1 MSNLTPEDVDLRLTS
16 IHSMLDEE
24 DTRLWEGLEDE
35 KISRIAGDN
44 ANKLFAEQ
52 VQGENQGTESRLS
65 TEVIHRSEG
74 DINNIT
80 SLNAL
85 AQALSDYRIKT
96 DLEINQEKIAREQL
110 GIELHSRIGILES
123 SFSHREFMIYQAISN
138 VQTDV
143 NFKYDAL
150 DVRVR
155 KYEEM
160 LQDITTDSIQIT
172 MDNGEI
178 NMGAWT
184 ILSQAREWDLEILA
198 NVKVYQD
205 NTTGNLNQ
213 ALEDLQNK
221 LPIEQDIIDKA
232 IQQLSGSQII
242 KDIDAK
248 LDQSIVDIGLVKQ
261 GLLKETQDR
270 KDELVG
276 MAQDNA
282 NEFAKQ
288 SKELN
293 DKLQAETNA
302 RILAVQRE
310 SAIRQQELLDEA
322 ADRTAEIDEKIAELE
337 VEIGDLSV
345 INARIDVVD
354 GKVNELDT
362 RVTQGVADVN
372 AAAGLLNTKVDAN
385 KAAAD
390 TKHTALV
397 NKTDAT
403 NASVKAEETARIA
416 AIKVLNDGL
425 TAEIQFRKDGD
436 TANLTAINNYKT
448 SNDAALANVRNE
460 LAVNVTATTANATAI
475 GTLDVR
481 LTTNES
487 ETATAKALAA
497 SATQKA
503 ETALSETA
511 ALATQMT
518 TVNASLEDIQTD
530 LGAKSDAS
538 VVSTLQA
545 QVTNIDGKV
554 ATNTTAIT
562 SLNSTVAT
570 LDGTVKGHTT
580 AITGLETKQT
590 QQGTAITQ
598 LTTDTTALK
607 NSITSIEGELD
618 TKVDSAAFTQL
629 SSTVTKNTNDIATNS
644 SAITNLTTGLDLTN
658 AEVNKKANSST
669 VTALDSKVTQQ
680 GNDIASQGSA
690 ITKLTNDLKV
700 TDDKVNT
707 KADASALTAL
717 DTKVTLVDGKVTSQG
732 NQLTQL
738 KNTVDGIEL
747 EIDGKADSSA
757 LTALD
762 SKVTKQGTDIA
773 SNTSAITAL
782 TGKVTVVEGELTK
795 KADAT
800 AVNNLTTR
808 VETAEGKITSQGTAI
823 TKLTSDLATTDTKV
837 NTKADAAALTAL
849 DTKVTQQG
857 NTITSQGS
865 AITKL
870 TNDLSVTN
878 QNVAKKADA
887 AALTALTS
895 TVTALDG
902 KVVSNTSAITSL
914 SGRVTSVE
922 GTLTT
927 KADASALNNYYT
939 KVEANNATAGAIS
952 SFNATLRVGG
962 TNLYKG
968 TKSFTGSWWSA
979 GNTVIDTTQT
989 YKGFTVRKSTGQWD
1003 GIKQIFPANTFPVG
1017 SKVVLSFYAKG
1028 ATDGQPLGVYTNG
1041 TGGATLVGG
1050 SSNQVTLT
1058 TEWKRYEFV
1067 ATVNS
1072 STDTIQLRPENT
1084 SLNGTV
1090 FLCGLMFEAAT
1101 IPSDWSPAP
1110 EDLDAAFA
1118 DQGSAIA
1125 ANASAISTTNTE
1137 VTRINGVVTTH
1148 GTSITKLQTDLS
1160 VVDGKVNTKADSS
1173 ALTAL
1178 DSKVTTQGGT
1188 ITSQGNAIT
1197 KLTNDLATT
1206 NTEVSKKANTTALN
1220 ALDTKVTEQDG
1231 KITAQGTSINK
1242 LTSDLALTNAEV
1254 SKKADA
1260 SALTMLDTKVTGID
1274 NKVTSQSTAL
1284 TKLTSDVTALTGE
1297 VSKKADASALTTLD
1311 TKVTAIDGRVTS
1323 NTSAITS
1330 LNSRV
1335 TTAEGNIN
1343 KKADASVLVNYST
1356 KTETDT
1362 AIASS
1367 MTRLDSELQSRGNNL
1382 LADGGFEKYTATTG
1396 NAVVFKAEKYAGT
1409 QSLRFFRSEPTGN
1422 GNNND
1427 AYIGNYF
1434 NISQGRILYIE
1445 VYARKDPTAT
1455 VVPPANSNVRVG
1467 VNFRSAAGVFNWSGI
1482 DVPMATLTD
1491 SWVKYSGYITVPAG
1505 AIEARQWLSIAS
1517 VNNVQN
1523 SSILL
1528 DNVYIY
1534 DATEGRSA
1542 SLAGAANATAIQT
1555 LDTKVTE
1562 VDGKV
1567 VSQGTAVTK
1576 LESGLKGVIASSLDL
1591 IPNPAFDP
1599 LYDQMG
1605 FSVVGSTTAGVP
1617 AGCPFPYVSRLAAR
1631 DHTPSFYGVPC
1642 KQGDVFEL
1650 SALVACAEGGT
1661 VPFNHYVYK
1670 FTSPTAN
1677 AVANGSGGQVQPTQ
1691 SWTRTTWRF
1700 TVPAN
1705 FNYIKPFLQ
1714 VSQFA
1719 PFNTVWY
1726 ATDWHCV
1733 NITAASKAQAIAD
1746 ANATAI
1752 QTLDSKVVQQG
1763 KDITSQSTA
1772 QTALT
1777 NRVSTVEGQV
1787 TLKADSSA
1795 VQQLD
1800 SRVTLSEGKITS
1812 NTNAITN
1819 LSGTVTS
1826 LDGKVSTKAD
1836 ASALN
1841 NYYTKVQADS
1851 ATAGHISSFSAGL
1864 QVGGGN
1870 LYLKSKSFTGEPWIH
1885 GNTAPDTT
1893 QTYRG
1898 LAVRKSTGQWNGPYQ
1913 NISGPLYPTGT
1924 KLVFSMYAKAE
1935 TNGQIMGLYANNA
1948 NPVTA
1953 VGAIP
1958 AASNQVALTTEWK
1971 RYIFTTSVASNTG
1984 NIQLRP
1990 ENPSTTG
1997 TIYMCG
2003 LQLELGTVP
2012 SEWGDAAS
2020 ELIESYGETAR
2031 ITIDASL
2038 LDPDTYYAVITAL
2051 PQVGR
2056 SYLSIE
2062 NALTATNGKP
2072 AWSSHANGFSL
2083 RLAWT
2088 SNGSAYG
2095 SVGVERRII
2104 DFAHKF
2110 AAQSPVFN
2118 VRQYN
2123 NSSNEAVY
2131 VRGGAKYNFVVSR
2144 GLAPRL
2150 LTADLVVS
2158 DQTIP
2163 FKLAYSASLLPVTT
2177 DTTVSANASAI
2188 TTTNAEVTR
2197 INGVVVAQGTSITNL
2212 TATVAGK
2219 ADTSAVNTLQAT
2231 VTQHGQDIVAN
2242 ATATTN
2248 LTNRVA
2254 VAEGKIEANTT
2265 ATSTLSNRV
2274 TELDGKI
2281 TAQAA
2286 AITKVE
2292 SDLTGLTTEIDKK
2305 ANATAL
2311 TSLET
2316 KVTEV
2321 DGKTNTLATSLS
2333 QLSTKVDGNSAA
2345 IAVQGTTLNGIQA
2358 EYSIKLDVNGMVSGI
2373 GLINTGSSSAI
2384 SMNADMFYIG
2394 KAGAGGKKPFM
2405 VLTSPQTIGGVTY
2418 PAGTWIDVALIAN
2431 ATIGTAHI
2439 ADASITNAKIKE
2451 LDASKITTG
2460 ILNANRI
2467 RVGAT
2472 STFDDGYNPAT
2483 KARTFIAQPT
2493 VPYSVGDIWKNGT
2506 STYIC
2511 KTQRVAGSFT
2521 ASEWD
2526 KVGDV
2531 TSENTA
2537 ANSNALGG
2545 TTASTINTNIA
2556 NADTKATNAAST
2568 ATAADT
2574 KATAADTKAT
2584 LAQSAANSANNQ
2596 VNAWKFTGTT
2606 DIDGGKIRAD
2616 TVTAVQID
2624 VAELSAISANLGTL
2638 TTTTDKGSTTMTGS
2652 LTEVRDASGQL
2663 RVKLGVW

>member
-16 IHSMLDEE
+16 VHSLLDEE
-24 DTRLWEGLEDE
+24 DMRLWEGLEDE
-35 KISRIAGDN
+35 KISRIAGDE
-44 ANKLFAEQ
+44 ANKQFTAQ
-52 VQGENQGTESRLS
+52 VQTANQGTESRLS

-110 GIELHSRIGILES
+110 GIELNSRIGILES
-123 SFSHREFMIYQAISN
+123 SFSHREFKIYQAISD

-205 NTTGNLNQ
+205 KTTGDLNQ
-213 ALEDLQNK
+213 ALIDLQAK
-221 LPIEQDIIDKA
+221 LPVEQDIIDKA
-232 IQQLSGSQII
+232 IEGLGNSQII
-242 KDIDAK
+242 KDLDDK
-248 LDQSIVDIGLVKQ
+248 LEASAADVSNVRLGLI
-261 GLLKETQDR
+261 KETQDR
-270 KDELVG
+270 QDQMLG

-288 SKELN
+288 SQELN

-310 SAIRQQELLDEA
+310 AAIRQQELLDEA

-337 VEIGDLSV
+337 LEIGDLTV
-345 INARIDVVD
+345 IHDRIDVVE
-354 GKVNELDT
+354 GKVTELDT
-362 RVTQGVADVN
+362 RLTQGVADVN
-372 AAAGLLNTKVDAN
+372 AAANSLNTKVDAN
-385 KAAAD
+385 KADAD
-390 TKHTALV
+390 AKHTALV

-416 AIKVLNDGL
+416 AVKALNDGL

-436 TANLTAINNYKT
+436 TANLTALNNYKA
-448 SNDAALANVRNE
+448 SNDTALANVRDE
-460 LAVNVTATTANATAI
+460 LAVNVTATTANASAI
-475 GTLDVR
+475 SALDTR

-518 TVNASLEDIQTD
+518 TVNASIEDIQTD
-530 LGAKSDAS
+530 LGNKADAS
-538 VVSTLQA
+538 AVSTLQA
-545 QVTNIDGKV
+545 QVTNIDGRV
-554 ATNTTAIT
+554 TTNTNALTA
-562 SLNSTVAT
+562 LNTTVGT

-590 QQGTAITQ
+590 QQGNAITQ

-607 NSITSIEGELD
+607 NSVASIEGELD
-618 TKVDSAAFTQL
+618 TKVDSSAFNQL
-629 SSTVTKNTNDIATNS
+629 SSTVTKNTNDITTNS
-644 SAITNLTTGLDLTN
+644 SAITNLNTGLYLTN

-680 GNDIASQGSA
+680 GNDIVSQGSA
-690 ITKLTNDLKV
+690 ITKLTNDLKI

-782 TGKVTVVEGELTK
+782 NGKVSVVEGELTK

-808 VETAEGKITSQGTAI
+808 VDTAEGKITSQGTAI
-823 TKLTSDLATTDTKV
+823 TKLTSDLATTDAKV
-837 NTKADAAALTAL
+837 STKADAAALTAL

-878 QNVAKKADA
+878 QNVDKKADA

-968 TKSFTGSWWSA
+968 TKSFTGSWWGA

-1003 GIKQIFPANTFPVG
+1003 GIKQIFPAGTFPVG
-1017 SKVVLSFYAKG
+1017 SKVVLSLYAKG
-1028 ATDGQPLGVYTNG
+1028 ATNGQPMGVYTNG
-1041 TGGATLVGG
+1041 TSGAFLVGG
-1050 SSNQVTLT
+1050 STNQVTLT

-1067 ATVNS
+1067 ATINS
-1072 STDTIQLRPENT
+1072 STVTIQLRPENP

-1110 EDLDAAFA
+1110 EDIDAAFV

-1125 ANASAISTTNTE
+1125 ANSAAITSTNTE

-1178 DSKVTTQGGT
+1178 DSKVTTQGST

-1206 NTEVSKKANTTALN
+1206 NADVATKASTSALN

-1254 SKKADA
+1254 SKKADS

-1335 TTAEGNIN
+1335 TTAEGDIA

-1362 AIASS
+1362 AIATS
-1367 MTRLDSELQSRGNNL
+1367 MTKLDAELQSRGNNL

-1409 QSLRFFRSEPTGN
+1409 QSLRFFRSEATGN
-1422 GNNND
+1422 GRNND
-1427 AYIGNYF
+1427 ANIGNYF
-1434 NISQGRILYIE
+1434 NIAQGRIFYIE

-1455 VVPPANSNVRVG
+1455 VVPPARARTRVG
-1467 VNFRSAAGVFNWSGI
+1467 LMFKNAAGAFHWSGI
-1482 DVPMATLTD
+1482 DIPFASLTD
-1491 SWVKYSGYITVPAG
+1491 SWVKYSGYISTTLAF
-1505 AIEARQWLSIAS
+1505 ATEARLWLSIP
-1517 VNNVQN
+1517 NDDNVQN
-1523 SSILL
+1523 SSLLL
-1528 DNVYIY
+1528 DNVCVY
-1534 DATEGRSA
+1534 DTTEGRNA
-1542 SLAGAANATAIQT
+1542 AITADANATAIQT
-1555 LDTKVTE
+1555 LNTKVTE

-1591 IPNPAFDP
+1591 ISNPAFDP

-1605 FSVVGSTTAGVP
+1605 FSVVGSTTEGVP
-1617 AGCPFPYVSRLAAR
+1617 AGCPFPYVARLATR

-1642 KQGDVFEL
+1642 KQGDVFEI

-1670 FTSPTAN
+1670 FTSPTVN
-1677 AVANGSGGQVQPTQ
+1677 AGASGYGGQVQPTQ
-1691 SWTRTTWRF
+1691 TWTRTTWRF

-1714 VSQFA
+1714 VSQYA

-1763 KDITSQSTA
+1763 KDITSLSTA

-1819 LSGTVTS
+1819 LTS
-1826 LDGKVSTKAD
+1826 TITTLDGKVNTKAD
-1836 ASALN
+1836 ATALN
-1841 NYYTKVQADS
+1841 NYYTKVQADT
-1851 ATAGHISSFSAGL
+1851 ATAGQITTFSSTLKVGAANLFSLANATEGVYL
-1864 QVGGGN
+1864 TPQGVPTSSGADKANITSNEFIKVGHNKVILFQLWNDN
-1870 LYLKSKSFTGEPWIH
+1870 LIVNLSNSNYICFFNE
-1885 GNTAPDTT
+1885 D
-1893 QTYRG
+1893 
-1898 LAVRKSTGQWNGPYQ
+1898 KSTLVRSYISQKITGAPYQ
-1913 NISGPLYPTGT
+1913 LQTIS
-1924 KLVFSMYAKAE
+1924 V
-1935 TNGQIMGLYANNA
+1935 
-1948 NPVTA
+1948 
-1953 VGAIP
+1953 
-1958 AASNQVALTTEWK
+1958 
-1971 RYIFTTSVASNTG
+1971 
-1984 NIQLRP
+1984 P
-1990 ENPSTTG
+1990 EG
-1997 TIYMCG
+1997 
-2003 LQLELGTVP
+2003 
-2012 SEWGDAAS
+2012 
-2020 ELIESYGETAR
+2020 
-2031 ITIDASL
+2031 
-2038 LDPDTYYAVITAL
+2038 
-2051 PQVGR
+2051 
-2056 SYLSIE
+2056 
-2062 NALTATNGKP
+2062 
-2072 AWSSHANGFSL
+2072 
-2083 RLAWT
+2083 
-2088 SNGSAYG
+2088 
-2095 SVGVERRII
+2095 
-2104 DFAHKF
+2104 
-2110 AAQSPVFN
+2110 
-2118 VRQYN
+2118 
-2123 NSSNEAVY
+2123 AVY
-2131 VRGGAKYNFVVSR
+2131 VRFGTLCAVNRGTAKDPGIRIKFEF
-2144 GLAPRL
+2144 G
-2150 LTADLVVS
+2150 
-2158 DQTIP
+2158 TIP
-2163 FKLAYSASLLPVTT
+2163 SDWSVADGDVQSQLAAN
-2177 DTTVSANASAI
+2177 ANASQTI
-2188 TTTNAEVTR
+2188 NTEVSR
-2197 INGVVVAQGTSITNL
+2197 INGVVVAQGTAITNL
-2212 TATVAGK
+2212 TATVVGK

-2231 VTQHGQDIVAN
+2231 VTQQGKDITAN
-2242 ATATTN
+2242 STATTN

-2265 ATSTLSNRV
+2265 ATSTLSNKV

-2292 SDLTGLTTEIDKK
+2292 SDLTGLTTEMDKK

-2321 DGKTNTLATSLS
+2321 DGKTNTLATSLT

-2439 ADASITNAKIKE
+2439 KDASITNAKIFE

-2460 ILNANRI
+2460 VLNAGRI
-2467 RVGAT
+2467 RVGPT
-2472 STFDDGYNPAT
+2472 SSFDAGYNPAT
-2483 KARTFIAQPT
+2483 KARTFITQPT

-2545 TTASTINTNIA
+2545 TTASTINTNIT

-2606 DIDGGKIRAD
+2606 EIDGGNIRAD
-2616 TVTAVQID
+2616 TITSAQIS
-2624 VAELSAISANLGTL
+2624 VNELSAISGNLGTL
-2638 TTTTDKGSTTMTGS
+2638 VTYKDPAQPLKARMVLTGS
-2652 LTEVRDASGQL
+2652 LITVYDDNNVI
-2663 RVKLGVW
+2663 RVKLGLW